1 MKIHNPNQS
10 PPGTLAGLVGT
21 VVVHAA
27 AVAFLLTAVKPTRA
41 SPPSYAVDLVAAPA
55 MTKQRLA
62 REALPTPP
70 PEEKPAP
77 TPAKPAPP
85 QKEKPAPVAPKPPKP
100 VKTAPAPA
108 PKPPPAETE
117 REPSPR
123 TAAPVAPA
131 PGETP
136 STGSD
141 IATIKTPGLAF
152 PFPEYLRNIVTQV
165 YQRWDRT
172 SAKQNNFAEISFL
185 ILRDG
190 SVRDIRFVTRS
201 GSFAFDIDAQGAI
214 EAAGNSQAFGQ
225 LPDGWEAD
233 VLPVSFYFQPTR

>member
-1 MKIHNPNQS
+1 MKIRRPFQGQ
-10 PPGTLAGLVGT
+10 PGTLPGLVGT
-21 VVVHAA
+21 ILVHAA
-27 AVAFLLTAVKPTRA
+27 AVMFLITAVKPTRA
-41 SPPSYAVDLVAAPA
+41 LPPSYAVNLVAAPA
-55 MTKQRLA
+55 PTTKRRLA

-77 TPAKPAPP
+77 TPPKPAPP
-85 QKEKPAPVAPKPPKP
+85 KPKPAPITPKPPRP
-100 VKTAPAPA
+100 VETAPAPA
-108 PKPPPAETE
+108 PEQPPAENE
-117 REPSPR
+117 REPAPQ
-123 TAAPVAPA
+123 TAAPLEPA

-136 STGSD
+136 STGTD
-141 IATIKTPGLAF
+141 VATIKTPGLAF

-165 YQRWDRT
+165 YQRWDRS
-172 SAKQNNFAEISFL
+172 SAKQSNFAEISFL

-214 EAAGNSQAFGQ
+214 EAAGNANAFGQ